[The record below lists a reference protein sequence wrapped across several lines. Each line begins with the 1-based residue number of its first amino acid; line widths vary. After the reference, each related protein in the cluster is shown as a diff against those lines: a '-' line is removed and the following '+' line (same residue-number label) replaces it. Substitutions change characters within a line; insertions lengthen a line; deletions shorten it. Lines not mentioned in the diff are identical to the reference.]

1 MSKLKNSGNNKFPP
15 LGPSIPQ
22 STASSPTKSAVRD
35 LRFYYHDGSAVFL
48 AGNKLFKFQASL
60 LAADADVQD
69 YEFKPMMQ
77 NTIDDFWAEMDRP
90 GTSDARPIVLPPD
103 VTSNCFRRFLIS
115 VFGGVGHPAL
125 ANLLE
130 NLQTPSSRDPAVLS
144 HLMGVGYLASR
155 FGMTRIDAWSQRHI
169 HTILTSWLPPYPENW
184 DTEFVLQLA
193 QYMQS
198 TTVTG
203 YSYDILVRMRLILA
217 CLVTDAYDRDKDAP
231 RGRIID
237 MCAALYNRKDLLING
252 PGLFGFLFAVVVSLG
267 HRSSIWTNDLTREDR
282 RVLYAASTILTCLR
296 DQADLG
302 IHWFSNR
309 SVLNSTCSQC
319 SHFVNLWW
327 HDVFSECGDFQS
339 RVLLEDIRRVVALPS
354 YHLRFRELA
363 DRKSFSCQC
372 LNKIN
377 ADIEQHIED
386 VYCNLT
392 EKYTFLVQTV

>member
-1 MSKLKNSGNNKFPP
+1 MSELENSGNNRLPP
-15 LGPSIPQ
+15 PSPSISR
-22 STASSPTKSAVRD
+22 STASSSHVRD
-35 LRFYYHDGSAVFL
+35 LGFYYCDGSAVFL

-60 LAADADVQD
+60 LAADPDVQE

-77 NTIDDFWAEMDRP
+77 SAIDGFGASMDRP
-90 GTSDARPIVLPPD
+90 GSSDAHPIILPPD
-103 VTSNCFRRFLIS
+103 VTANSFRRFLIS

-125 ANLLE
+125 AYLLE

-144 HLMGVGYLASR
+144 HLTGVGYLASR
-155 FGMTRIDAWSQRHI
+155 FGMTRIDTWSQRHI

-203 YSYDILVRMRLILA
+203 YSDDILVRMRVILA

-231 RGRIID
+231 RGCIID
-237 MCAALYNRKDLLING
+237 MCAALYNRKDLLINS
-252 PGLFGFLFAVVVSLG
+252 PGLFGFLFAVIVSLG
-267 HRSSIWTNDLTREDR
+267 HRSSIWTHDLTREDR

-302 IHWFSNR
+302 IDWVSNR

-327 HDVFSECGDFQS
+327 HDAFSECGDFQS

-363 DRKSFSCQC
+363 GRKSFSCQC